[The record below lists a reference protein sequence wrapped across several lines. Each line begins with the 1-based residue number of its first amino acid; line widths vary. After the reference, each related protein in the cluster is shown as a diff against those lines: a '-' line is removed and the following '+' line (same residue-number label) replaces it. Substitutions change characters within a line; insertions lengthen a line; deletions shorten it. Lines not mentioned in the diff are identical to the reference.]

1 MHRGFFMAFL
11 LLACLLGAMP
21 RLLMAPYEWLPEGEP
36 VELWAVAEGERDACE
51 GWDYRWNI
59 TLPEGVFREEVC
71 GYVETRYGDY
81 LLDERA
87 FSLTGKVN
95 DGWAIFTR
103 QSFRNDTGVSPVRIQ
118 ATLTLTAPDGRMVT
132 ASRVY
137 ELGENANDSVEQA
150 MEARRKFAMLS
161 GLHWLQR
168 RQRPKGGWP
177 SEIYSP
183 ASYWGDLFDYK
194 AIDEISDWEGVFDG
208 EELVDVVEVTRDSEY
223 YDNYLSMVASACAL
237 WAYGNCGYG
246 LDNTVDN
253 PFLGTVRA
261 GLSHIGSRCSTL
273 LLAGLQEMGLDAN
286 RNGRG
291 AALGEDENYRGYVQ
305 PMVIASLMAVCT
317 PNAEIALPEGT
328 VTAKDLVQDAFDY
341 LGWCLFHY
349 GKASWPYNYRKEE
362 GFDLSIAGWNF
373 LALEALPNWGIAV
386 PTSIK
391 AEVLQLLYKNED
403 IAGGGFGYS
412 SPDGN
417 KTIALTAAAIM
428 GLSLA
433 SNVDLSRDAS
443 HLCPQESRAAGE
455 LYLNAMQHLPS
466 IIKEQGAFLDT
477 GYFQWTLI
485 RMLQSEKIR
494 TIVAD
499 DDIIDWRYARSEQGG
514 LWDRILS
521 LQMYDGHWMFL
532 EENFAYGYYNDE
544 LETAYMLLS
553 LSNELVRK
561 TSVISDLN
569 VVARVPL
576 AVGEGLVQTNFED
589 MEYAGNEAQFSYYLA
604 QWDQASPLTLSM
616 DYVLPEGE
624 AGDEMVLKGVEA
636 TYVNVLGAPESVEDG
651 GQYVSRSGEVFSLEL
666 LVPPEAV
673 LGENVPIVASVR
685 LPNGDGFKMAT
696 LSLGNGECVLE
707 YDSPVR
713 WTNLQLYPENALLPE
728 IGYKPNLNTGKWIAP
743 VALQEDGSVRLHNAQ
758 GRVLRL
764 AYAGNSDVKAL
775 VYHISS
781 EYSLLLEIEGTT
793 LASQPLD
800 EDAFGSTYEMQ
811 RYWNT
816 AGMEAGNYGVRAVLQ
831 RNGGALLERNAG
843 IKLLGCEDYELQG
856 LLGTSSD
863 VYLLGDDVGITSTVM
878 RIGGDSTLD
887 QAEVSLSIASDE
899 AVEMLGEWAIANLGE
914 ASFWQKGFALRAA
927 SAGTYVVGQSVAS
940 QDGRTWYAS
949 TEYSVVA
956 TEEMEPEP
964 EDGTGGDEQEP
975 KEEKDDEQTGE
986 EDDLGDEK
994 GTDEVGDNGGEQDEQ
1009 GGLGE
1014 AEQVDGAEDDVVSG
1028 DAEADGTGEDG
1039 AGDGESDGDN
1049 AEKERRRRR
1058 RGGGGIGSS
1067 SDNEAEEKEQ
1077 DNSSRIVNYLGGGV
1091 RVITDGIE
1099 AGQAAKENV
1108 AAGGGAAIIPIRAA
1122 RINDVAAI
1130 KQNEDK
1136 QKTQNMKKAEK
1147 IVEHDRKGMVE
1158 MSVHSEYMIKSL
1170 EKLRLAGLWNLYGD
1184 GCRIYAGKASVANE
1198 YKEVPVYKSWHN
1210 ILERHRRLLPRL
1222 VDKAIH
1228 CEGNL
1233 TVDKGWLLK
1242 EGIYY
1247 VKGDVRIYGK
1257 AAGPVTLVC
1266 EGKVI
1271 MRGSGTFEPCKE
1283 NVLVL
1288 ARKGVFILGE
1298 GATYKGELCSLESEV
1313 RILGDR
1319 LVFMKG
1325 GIFGRRIGVYGSNN
1339 AFLPV
1344 HDPADALCF

>member
-1 MHRGFFMAFL
+1 MYRALFIAFL
-11 LLACLLGAMP
+11 LLVCLAGAVP
-21 RLLMAPYEWLPEGEP
+21 HLLMAPYEWLPEGEP

-51 GWDYRWNI
+51 GWDYRWDI
-59 TLPEGVFREEVC
+59 TMPEGVSREVVR

-103 QSFRNDTGVSPVRIQ
+103 QSFRNDTGASPVRIQ
-118 ATLTLTAPDGRMVT
+118 ATLTLTAPDGRTVT

-137 ELGENANDSVEQA
+137 ELGENANDSAEQA
-150 MEARRKFAMLS
+150 MEKRRKFAMLS

-177 SEIYSP
+177 CEIYSP

-194 AIDEISDWEGVFDG
+194 AIDEIPDWEGVFDG
-208 EELVDVVEVTRDSEY
+208 EELLDVVEVTRDSEY

-261 GLSHIGSRCSTL
+261 GLSHLGSRCSTL
-273 LLAGLQEMGLDAN
+273 LLAGLQEMGLDTN

-317 PNAEIALPEGT
+317 PNAEIALPEGN

-349 GKASWPYNYRKEE
+349 GKSAWPYNYRREE
-362 GFDLSIAGWNF
+362 GFDLSIAGWNI
-373 LALEALPNWGIAV
+373 LALEALPNWGITV
-386 PTSIK
+386 PASIK
-391 AEVLQLLYKNED
+391 TEVLRLLYKNED
-403 IAGGGFGYS
+403 IAEGGFGYS
-412 SPDGN
+412 SPDGS

-433 SNVDLSRDAS
+433 SNVDLSKDAS
-443 HLCPQESRAAGE
+443 HLCPQESRTAGE
-455 LYLNAMQHLPS
+455 LYLNAMRHLPS

-494 TIVAD
+494 TIVAG
-499 DDIIDWRYARSEQGG
+499 DDIIDWRYDHVEQGG

-553 LSNELVRK
+553 LSNELVRR

-576 AVGEGLVQTNFED
+576 AVGEGLVQTDFAG
-589 MEYAGNEAQFSYYLA
+589 MEYADDEARFSYYLA

-624 AGDEMVLKGVEA
+624 AGDELVLKGVEA
-636 TYVNVLGAPESVEDG
+636 TYVNVLGEPEGVEDG
-651 GQYVSRSGEVFSLEL
+651 AQYVSRTGEVFSLEL
-666 LVPPEAV
+666 LAPPEAV
-673 LGENVPIVASVR
+673 LGENVPIVASVG

-707 YDSPVR
+707 YDVPVK
-713 WTNLQLYPENALLPE
+713 WTTLQLYPEDALLPE
-728 IGYKPNLNTGKWIAP
+728 IGYKPNLNSAKWIAP
-743 VALQEDGSVRLHNAQ
+743 GTSHEDGRVRLHNAQ

-764 AYAGNSDVKAL
+764 AYAGNGDVKAL
-775 VYHISS
+775 VYHVSA
-781 EYSLLLEIEGTT
+781 EYSLLLEVEGTA
-793 LASQPLD
+793 LASQPMD
-800 EDAFGSTYEMQ
+800 EEAFGSTHEMQ

-816 AGMEAGNYGVRAVLQ
+816 AGMAAGSYGVRAVLLK
-831 RNGGALLERNAG
+831 NGEALLERKTD
-843 IKLLGCEDYELQG
+843 IKLLGREDYELQG
-856 LLGTSSD
+856 LIGTSSD
-863 VYLLGDDVGITSTVM
+863 VYLQGEDVGITSTVM

-899 AVEMLGEWAIANLGE
+899 AEVMLGEWAIANLGE

-927 SAGTYVVGQSVAS
+927 SPGTYVVGQSVAS
-940 QDGRTWYAS
+940 QDGRAWYAS

-956 TEEMEPEP
+956 TAEIEPDP
-964 EDGTGGDEQEP
+964 EDGPGGEEQEP

-986 EDDLGDEK
+986 EDDLGEE
-994 GTDEVGDNGGEQDEQ
+994 GTDEDGDAGGGQDKQ
-1009 GGLGE
+1009 G
-1014 AEQVDGAEDDVVSG
+1014 DGAEDDGVSG
-1028 DAEADGTGEDG
+1028 DAETDGTGEDG

-1049 AEKERRRRR
+1049 AEKGRRRRR

-1067 SDNEAEEKEQ
+1067 SDNEAEENEQ
-1077 DNSSRIVNYLGGGV
+1077 DNSSRIVNYLGGGT
-1091 RVITDGIE
+1091 RVIT
-1099 AGQAAKENV
+1099 AGRETVQAAKEKV
-1108 AAGGGAAIIPIRAA
+1108 AAGGGAAIMPIRTG
-1122 RINDVAAI
+1122 RINDIAAI
-1130 KQNEDK
+1130 EQNEDK
-1136 QKTQNMKKAEK
+1136 KETQNMKKAEK
-1147 IVEHDRKGMVE
+1147 IVEHDKKGMIE

-1184 GCRIYAGKASVANE
+1184 GCCIYAGKASVADE

-1222 VDKAIH
+1222 EDKAIH

-1242 EGIYY
+1242 SGIYH

-1266 EGKVI
+1266 DGKVI
-1271 MRGSGTFEPCKE
+1271 LRGSGTFEPCKE

-1288 ARKGVFILGE
+1288 ARKGVFVLGE
-1298 GATYKGELCSLESEV
+1298 GTTYKGELCSLESEV

-1339 AFLPV
+1339 AFLPI
-1344 HDPADALCF
+1344 HDPADELCF